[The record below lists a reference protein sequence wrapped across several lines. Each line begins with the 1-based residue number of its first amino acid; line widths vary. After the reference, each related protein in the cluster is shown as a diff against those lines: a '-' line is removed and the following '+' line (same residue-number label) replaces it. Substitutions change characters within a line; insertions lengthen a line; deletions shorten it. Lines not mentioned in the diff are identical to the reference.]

1 MTMLYGFLNIRI
13 RKYSQEEME
22 AIKNG
27 EVATQFKTALFH
39 Q

>member
-27 EVATQFKTALFH
+27 EATPI
-39 Q
+39 